1 MTLIR
6 SPFVSVAS
14 TRTPDLSVGSGAG
27 SGAGSADAVQ
37 ADAGMRAEPLAPS
50 AVAAELDV
58 VTPQEAMDARP
69 RPRSPLANTVMAS
82 LAVVAAL
89 WWGRNFMIPLTV
101 GLMLSLLVMPLTAR
115 LEVWLHSRITA
126 ATLTMALVI
135 ALLVMA
141 ATAFGGQLARVAGRA
156 PDMISLVAQRLS
168 ETDPGA
174 SSVLT
179 RARSAFRDL
188 DNAANRITGFNP
200 LNPTSGRRVAIV
212 KPVTVTPAPSE
223 EAPVSL
229 SQTATVALR
238 ESAVIGSG
246 VLLKFATDMTIIF
259 FICFFVL
266 AGVEPMARRYL
277 ELWGDEPERRH
288 RAKRAAK
295 ECVRQI
301 RIYGGVL
308 LATNSIIGIAVWGAF
323 AAYGLP
329 DAAGWGVTAAVLH
342 VVPYLGM
349 ALLTG
354 LGAAEAFL
362 VHGTLSSALAMAAF
376 LAILSTMI
384 GTVVTAWLQ
393 GRAAKMNA
401 TAVFV
406 GVVFWGA
413 LWGIWGLL
421 LGPALAVLIKVVAE
435 NSRSGQWLARL
446 MQG

>member
-1 MTLIR
+1 MKLIG
-6 SPFVSVAS
+6 SLSVSVPSTHPADSPAGAQNDAS
-14 TRTPDLSVGSGAG
+14 NRLESPEAAVELAV
-27 SGAGSADAVQ
+27 DAKVE
-37 ADAGMRAEPLAPS
+37 ATAS
-50 AVAAELDV
+50 
-58 VTPQEAMDARP
+58 QEASDVGP

-89 WWGRNFMIPLTV
+89 WWGRNFLIPLTV
-101 GLMLSLLVMPLTAR
+101 GLMLSLLVMPVTAR

-135 ALLVMA
+135 ALLVLA

-174 SSVLT
+174 GSVLT
-179 RARSAFRDL
+179 RARSAFHDL
-188 DNAANRITGFNP
+188 DRAADRITGFNP
-200 LNPTSGRRVAIV
+200 LNPKPERRVIAV
-212 KPVTVTPAPSE
+212 KTVTPAS
-223 EAPVSL
+223 APPETPTVSL

-246 VLLKFATDMTIIF
+246 VLLKFAADMTIIF
-259 FICFFVL
+259 FISFFVL
-266 AGVEPMARRYL
+266 AGVEPMARRFL
-277 ELWGDEPERRH
+277 ELWGNEPDRRH
-288 RAKRAAK
+288 RAKRAAQ

-308 LATNSIIGIAVWGAF
+308 VVTNSIIGIAVWGAF
-323 AAYGLP
+323 SAYGLP

-362 VHGTLSSALAMAAF
+362 AHGTVGSALAMAAF

-393 GRAAKMNA
+393 GRAAKTNA
-401 TAVFV
+401 TAVFI

-413 LWGIWGLL
+413 LWGVWGLL

>member
-1 MTLIR
+1 MKLF
-6 SPFVSVAS
+6 SLPVAS
-14 TRTPDLSVGSGAG
+14 LSSTYP
-27 SGAGSADAVQ
+27 AVPPVSDQ
-37 ADAGMRAEPLAPS
+37 TDAGKSAESMEAASLEA
-50 AVAAELDV
+50 AVDSQRDV
-58 VTPQEAMDARP
+58 TTPQDASDARP

-101 GLMLSLLVMPLTAR
+101 GVMLSLLVMPLAAR
-115 LEVWLHSRITA
+115 LELWMHSRIAA
-126 ATLTMALVI
+126 ATVTMLLVI
-135 ALLVMA
+135 AVLVMA

-156 PDMISLVAQRLS
+156 PEMISLVAQRLS
-168 ETDPGA
+168 ETEPGA
-174 SSVLT
+174 GSVLT
-179 RARSAFRDL
+179 RARTAFRDL
-188 DNAANRITGFNP
+188 DRAADRITGFNP
-200 LNPTSGRRVAIV
+200 LKPAPAPLSGRRVV
-212 KPVTVTPAPSE
+212 VTKI
-223 EAPVSL
+223 EAPANASSETPTVSL

-246 VLLKFATDMTIIF
+246 VLLKFAADMTVIF
-259 FICFFVL
+259 FISFFVL

-277 ELWGDEPERRH
+277 EIWGDEPDRRH
-288 RAKRAAK
+288 RAKRAAQ

-308 LATNSIIGIAVWGAF
+308 LVTNSIIGIAVWGAF
-323 AAYGLP
+323 SVTGLP
-329 DAAGWGVTAAVLH
+329 DAAGWGITAGVLH

-354 LGAAEAFL
+354 LGAAETFL
-362 VHGTLSSALAMAAF
+362 VHGTMGSAVGMAAF
-376 LAILSTMI
+376 LMILSTMI

-413 LWGIWGLL
+413 MWGVWGLL

-435 NSRSGQWLARL
+435 NSRSSQWLARL
-446 MQG
+446 MQD

>member
-1 MTLIR
+1 MKLFS
-6 SPFVSVAS
+6 SPAAS
-14 TRTPDLSVGSGAG
+14 LSSTYPAASPASG
-27 SGAGSADAVQ
+27 Q
-37 ADAGMRAEPLAPS
+37 ADTGESAESLETAS
-50 AVAAELDV
+50 LDAAVDSQRDV
-58 VTPQEAMDARP
+58 TTTQDASDARP

-82 LAVVAAL
+82 LAVIAAL

-101 GLMLSLLVMPLTAR
+101 GVMLSLLVMPLAAR
-115 LEVWLHSRITA
+115 LERWMHSRIAA
-126 ATLTMALVI
+126 ATVTMLLVI
-135 ALLVMA
+135 AVLVMA

-156 PDMISLVAQRLS
+156 PDMISLVAQQLS
-168 ETDPGA
+168 ETESGA

-179 RARSAFRDL
+179 RARTAFRDL
-188 DNAANRITGFNP
+188 DRAADRITGFNP
-200 LNPTSGRRVAIV
+200 LKPTSTPAPLSGRRVV
-212 KPVTVTPAPSE
+212 VTKVETPATASSE
-223 EAPVSL
+223 VPTVSL

-246 VLLKFATDMTIIF
+246 VLLKFAADMTVIF
-259 FICFFVL
+259 FISFFVL

-277 ELWGDEPERRH
+277 EIWGDEPDRRH
-288 RAKRAAK
+288 RAKRAAQ

-308 LATNSIIGIAVWGAF
+308 LVTNSIIGIAVWAAF
-323 AAYGLP
+323 SATGLP
-329 DAAGWGVTAAVLH
+329 DAAGWGITAGVLH

-354 LGAAEAFL
+354 LGAAETFL
-362 VHGTLSSALAMAAF
+362 VHGTIGSAVGMAAF
-376 LAILSTMI
+376 LVILSTMI

-413 LWGIWGLL
+413 MWGVWGLL

-435 NSRSGQWLARL
+435 NSRSSQWLARL

>member
-1 MTLIR
+1 MKLTVPR
-6 SPFVSVAS
+6 FASVPSGLPADAS
-14 TRTPDLSVGSGAG
+14 VTAQTAAGSSSEPPSVIPDLRADTGAG
-27 SGAGSADAVQ
+27 AAAHAEAGMSNSAESTDAV
-37 ADAGMRAEPLAPS
+37 R
-50 AVAAELDV
+50 
-58 VTPQEAMDARP
+58 

-89 WWGRNFMIPLTV
+89 WWGRNFLIPLTV
-101 GLMLSLLVMPLTAR
+101 GLMLSLIVMPVTSR
-115 LEVWLHSRITA
+115 LEVWIHSRATA

-135 ALLVMA
+135 AVLVMA

-188 DNAANRITGFNP
+188 DRAANRITGLNP
-200 LNPTSGRRVAIV
+200 LTPTTERRVATAKVIA
-212 KPVTVTPAPSE
+212 APSPPSE
-223 EAPVSL
+223 TPQVSL
-229 SQTATVALR
+229 AQTATVALR

-277 ELWGDEPERRH
+277 ELWGDEPDRRH
-288 RAKRAAK
+288 RAKRAAQ

-308 LATNSIIGIAVWGAF
+308 VVTNSIIGIAVWGAF
-323 AAYGLP
+323 TAYGLP
-329 DAAGWGVTAAVLH
+329 DAVGWGVTAAVLH

-362 VHGTLSSALAMAAF
+362 VHGTMGSALAMAAF

-421 LGPALAVLIKVVAE
+421 LGPALAVLIKVVAQ